1 MFKLDIDSKKIESDI
16 VYYLLHHA
24 EEELEWIDEF
34 LWEHHV
40 SNYVMARHWKKTMDT
55 MMDISE
61 SYEFF
66 LRLRQ
71 LGIRAHSW
79 V

>member
-1 MFKLDIDSKKIESDI
+1 MFKLDIDSKEVESDI
-16 VYYLLHHA
+16 VYYMLHHDQ
-24 EEELEWIDEF
+24 EELQWIDEF
-34 LWEHHV
+34 VWEHHV
-40 SNYVMARHWKKTMDT
+40 DNYLMTAWGNTIDK

-66 LRLRQ
+66 LRLRK
-71 LGIRAHSW
+71 LGIRSHSW